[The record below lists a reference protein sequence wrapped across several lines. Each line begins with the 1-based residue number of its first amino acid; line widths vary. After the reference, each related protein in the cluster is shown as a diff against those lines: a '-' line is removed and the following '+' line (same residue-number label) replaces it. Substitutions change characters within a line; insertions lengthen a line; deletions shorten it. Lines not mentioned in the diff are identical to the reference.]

1 MREHRPTGRRAAAR
15 LGGPAASA
23 ATRLWG
29 KLAHR
34 PVDTM
39 AVLGAAAASLVI
51 VLNAVFL
58 QSGSHPAPFFANPVS
73 EPPQSAGPRP
83 VAGSAAPKPAETTLV
98 RPAVGQRP
106 APAAAVPRSDPI
118 GDLIGSSVGSP
129 ARVMAVQRI
138 LSEFGYGQIKPSGV
152 LNESTRVAIEKFES
166 EHKLPVTGRLSDRL
180 LSELSAMT
188 GRPVE

>member
-1 MREHRPTGRRAAAR
+1 MRLVGPAGWAAAR
-15 LGGPAASA
+15 LW
-23 ATRLWG
+23 R

-39 AVLGAAAASLVI
+39 AVLAAAAASLVI
-51 VLNAVFL
+51 VVNAAFL

-73 EPPQSAGPRP
+73 LPPRSAEPHPVAAQIAPRP
-83 VAGSAAPKPAETTLV
+83 AEMAPA
-98 RPAVGQRP
+98 RPATAQRP
-106 APAAAVPRSDPI
+106 AQAGAVPHNDPI

-129 ARVMAVQRI
+129 PRVMAVQRI
-138 LSEFGYGQIKPSGV
+138 LSEFGYGQIKPSGI
-152 LNESTRVAIEKFES
+152 LNEATSVAIEKFES

-180 LSELSAMT
+180 LSELAVMT